1 MALQNK
7 LKAFVRF
14 DGSGRVIPSSLI
26 LQKSKPKVGNWKE
39 INATQCCD
47 AAPTTT
53 TTTTVDPRPRI
64 STLACGPLLPYQEI
78 TIVNGSSICDP
89 MIYITGDFS
98 QLPQGPFYV
107 NVGSTYRMFGA
118 MGNQA
123 YPSGPCASCG
133 GGTTT
138 TTTTAS
144 AFMFNVNLASSS
156 QSACAGMPAWNLYA
170 ATPFLGNGT
179 TLYYTSQLD
188 WAYDGAYG
196 SYLNYQNVVYTLS
209 GATIANNGTSC
220 SSITTTT
227 TTTQALFPVE
237 VYVQGGSSNSN
248 LCPEGST
255 GSSTQYMYC
264 TTPTLQAGSILYQ
277 NGQIVGAGGF
287 WYKQVGYNTV
297 WSPMYNDGVL
307 YQGCLNSG
315 TLTGKITNDSSTP
328 CNGAGTDISF
338 TVSTGLQLGLSSSSV
353 IAADGFS
360 FFGAGFTSQQV
371 VRILQT
377 GTNVWFNYVVLNDV
391 VAVPQDAGA
400 YTPYTCPTTT
410 TTTTTA
416 SLFSGTV
423 YISDSRAASC
433 ETGVAQYSKSVT
445 GNGTTFCN
453 STEFSG
459 SLENVLSGSYYVSF
473 GGNGGSIP
481 STNVVIATFNG
492 TGVAVVT
499 EICSSC

>member
-39 INATQCCD
+39 INATECC
-47 AAPTTT
+47 
-53 TTTTVDPRPRI
+53 
-64 STLACGPLLPYQEI
+64 
-78 TIVNGSSICDP
+78 N
-89 MIYITGDFS
+89 
-98 QLPQGPFYV
+98 
-107 NVGSTYRMFGA
+107 N
-118 MGNQA
+118 N
-123 YPSGPCASCG
+123 
-133 GGTTT
+133 TTT

-144 AFMFNVNLASSS
+144 APTSFSRQYWVDVFNACVSTLDGTFTFYSSS
-156 QSACAGMPAWNLYA
+156 STLQAGISVFTNSNLTTPVEQGRVIYA
-170 ATPFLGNGT
+170 GGMNGDKYLVGVSGLLS
-179 TLYYTSQLD
+179 LYT
-188 WAYDGAYG
+188 
-196 SYLNYQNVVYTLS
+196 
-209 GATIANNGTSC
+209 C
-220 SSITTTT
+220 PTTTT
-227 TTTQALFPVE
+227 TTTADPFYY
-237 VYVQGGSSNSN
+237 YV
-248 LCPEGST
+248 
-255 GSSTQYMYC
+255 
-264 TTPTLQAGSILYQ
+264 
-277 NGQIVGAGGF
+277 
-287 WYKQVGYNTV
+287 
-297 WSPMYNDGVL
+297 
-307 YQGCLNSG
+307 
-315 TLTGKITNDSSTP
+315 
-328 CNGAGTDISF
+328 
-338 TVSTGLQLGLSSSSV
+338 
-353 IAADGFS
+353 AD
-360 FFGAGFTSQQV
+360 Q
-371 VRILQT
+371 
-377 GTNVWFNYVVLNDV
+377 
-391 VAVPQDAGA
+391 
-400 YTPYTCPTTT
+400 YTCPGCGTITGSNVAIKSPSPIAINAYVPKAIDGQIYTFKVLSSTGPNYMATTVDAGGASDICPCPGTT